1 MRTVEAFAWV
11 CGVCE
16 RECVPVR
23 SESRCLC
30 GHRLREHGPASTAAA
45 SRCRSAKCGCVGF
58 FYVVAEGSWVLRCR
72 CKHKHTE
79 HNAAHP
85 ARGCAKPGCGCGS
98 FDSPWVCNCD
108 HPWAAHRQVVTNKQV
123 GWTEGGPAAEVNN
136 YDGLKR
142 GQLGPEAF
150 GHM

>member
-72 CKHKHTE
+72 
-79 HNAAHP
+79 
-85 ARGCAKPGCGCGS
+85 
-98 FDSPWVCNCD
+98 
-108 HPWAAHRQVVTNKQV
+108 
-123 GWTEGGPAAEVNN
+123 
-136 YDGLKR
+136 
-142 GQLGPEAF
+142 
-150 GHM
+150 